1 LLANDPQGGIMT
13 DARTRAVTSIE
24 QAREQLDRALAE
36 LDEMPA
42 FNPSLVGFIAHALT
56 NYVTVISATTELLQ
70 GALKGNPDPE
80 VAMWLDGL
88 AHAANLMH
96 HTISRL
102 LHVSAPSD
110 FALKHDYI
118 DLPLLFSRAAHY
130 YQRIAEPK
138 RVEIVSTAAADVPLA
153 WADRVAVAVVA
164 DNLLAYAVKASNRGG
179 TVRIDLVPEG
189 DHVACNIAFGGTGLT
204 LAEQARVRQLANQ
217 TSNEPGVRS
226 PEEIGLAVAW
236 EFADLM
242 GGSLWYESIGGGRDD
257 RFLLRLPAY
266 QGV

>member
-1 LLANDPQGGIMT
+1 MT
-13 DARTRAVTSIE
+13 DAKTRAVLAIE

-36 LDEMPA
+36 LDELPA

-56 NYVTVISATTELLQ
+56 NYVTVISATAELLRE
-70 GALKGNPDPE
+70 ALKGHPDPE
-80 VAMWLDGL
+80 IVTWLDGL

-96 HTISRL
+96 HTIGRL

-118 DLPLLFSRAAHY
+118 DLSLLFSRAARY
-130 YQRIAEPK
+130 YERIARTK
-138 RVEIVSTAAADVPLA
+138 RVEIVCTAGEDLPLA

-164 DNLLAYAVKASNRGG
+164 DNLLAYAIKASNSGG
-179 TVRIDLVPEG
+179 TIRIDLAPEG

-204 LAEQARVRQLANQ
+204 LADQARVRQSASLAP
-217 TSNEPGVRS
+217 TGPDVRS
-226 PEEIGLAVAW
+226 PDEIGLAVAW

-242 GGSLWYESIGGGRDD
+242 GGSIWYESVGGGRDD
-257 RFLLRLPAY
+257 RFLFRLPAY
-266 QGV
+266 LED

>member
-1 LLANDPQGGIMT
+1 MT
-13 DARTRAVTSIE
+13 DARTRAITSIE

-36 LDEMPA
+36 LDELPA

-70 GALKGNPDPE
+70 GALNGHPDPE
-80 VAMWLDGL
+80 VATWLDGL
-88 AHAANLMH
+88 GHAANLMH
-96 HTISRL
+96 HTIGRL

-110 FALKHDYI
+110 FALKDDYI
-118 DLPLLFSRAAHY
+118 DLPLLFSRAANY
-130 YQRIAEPK
+130 YDRIAETK
-138 RVEIVSTAAADVPLA
+138 RVEIVCNAASDVPLA

-164 DNLLAYAVKASNRGG
+164 DNLLAYAIKASNRGG
-179 TVRIDLVPEG
+179 TIRIDLAPEG
-189 DHVACNIAFGGTGLT
+189 DHVACNIGFGGTGLT
-204 LAEQARVRQLANQ
+204 LAEQARVRQPANLA
-217 TSNEPGVRS
+217 SNEPDVRA

-242 GGSLWYESIGGGRDD
+242 GGSLWYESIGGGHDD
-257 RFLLRLPAY
+257 RFLFRLPAY